1 MKKVKL
7 FCLVVCALAILG
19 NVLVGHS
26 VSASPSAT
34 PIICGTIGENGKVYR
49 SNSGLDGYYYD
60 DLGEVDKTK
69 IGARYYDPKDP
80 DWLFE
85 VFFQKKVDG
94 KCTKETAEVIP
105 IKVYRNYSFK
115 CISRGKHTLINK
127 KFTASNGIWTY
138 LRHEGGFDYY
148 RLTLPP
154 DDKEYQ
160 AIQGEVKLKRYVLSA
175 TPVDESGTVIGSSTE
190 SESMG
195 YGDAAGASAS
205 RAVVTRP
212 VPTDADNYTFLGW
225 SESKSSSGVLT
236 PENQYRGN
244 GNFNSCASSS
254 STGYSTCWD
263 KEKFASRFTCG
274 NDSCADKTVYAVYKY
289 DRYKLTAEP
298 IDATTGNIISS
309 SSIAST
315 TSSSVAANSSATVR
329 KPDGGDSWQ
338 FIGWHTNKGIKKY
351 DGDGLDRSVTNY
363 SKTISGD
370 ETVYAYF
377 VRKWNLS
384 KNQGQGT
391 TITVTRNESLYG
403 GASVGSN
410 NLANGTILYQ
420 GDKIT
425 ASFSTNAGYSWGSNS
440 FKGNGINQTKTE
452 NNTVSNHIVKENV
465 LVESTAKVDKYRLTG
480 TAIDVDSKLSI
491 SRIIPDVVSSEVT
504 YNQNAEVTRIVSNE
518 YDFIGWHKN
527 PGLGRSLITNKEA
540 TYSEKLTSNATVYA
554 YYAKKWKLT
563 IDAGTGTSIT
573 VKRVVN
579 GGFENL
585 TSGATLYEGDQ
596 LMVSMCI
603 SNGYS
608 WNENEHKVYY
618 KNTDGTSLSKSG
630 SQSEANP
637 NCYVLKNNHTVHSD
651 VKVKT
656 RANENGFEGKSDVG
670 SSTTDW
676 SKTNKTV
683 YYQIDNCSPT
693 NGCKVTFK
701 HYLRRSSGEGEVSY
715 SINRTSNYSK
725 NGVSSTTLVDNA
737 VESFGSENSALVYTD
752 GNLVL
757 YPGQKVCETLTF
769 KPSALRSDT
778 AELKTCA
785 LALGKAQPEGD
796 GAFINIKVKNATGNN
811 AYKTYQKYVY
821 AKPGDEL
828 TYLATY
834 HPVLQYAYY
843 LYPEQF
849 QIDGGAIKTGDNK
862 TLGSAFNT
870 EANKNGIKNWNNA
883 FTVNGDDFKY
893 AFTKTYTNYAL
904 GSTSE
909 KSETNPHLVD
919 VHSAEVGKELKEVA
933 ITNNKEEGKTTPSQ
947 IIFTRRGDEILSN
960 VITTSI
966 SSNAIAAVPYNFNT
980 SAEVTSENEVLIAGG
995 STNINYKIDIL
1006 PKENKLTTNGGAD
1019 DAYSTIIRN
1028 AKSKVIVY
1036 TTTDGPKNGT
1046 AEWGSSD
1053 LCAYFRHDSCRY
1065 EDERQ
1070 YESLE
1075 KGLEQ
1080 EFKLD
1085 APDVTA
1091 GYKICIAIAFYPASS
1106 GADNN
1111 LSAAGSGKW
1120 RISNSKC
1127 FTVGKNPTFQVWGG
1141 SFYSNIKV
1149 STSTTIKRRLAN
1161 VSGELNNPIIFS
1173 SWAELSVVSNDEV
1186 KGLTSGAATGLA
1198 NNQAGGGSQETG
1210 RYGSYCKYRVPLS
1223 LANFARTPLLK
1234 LCTGSSSD
1242 GASGYSGITIK
1253 TNKETFTD
1261 PLPEEVSETINYSAG
1276 ESVRLYVSPEGVDT
1290 IRHIGSGSLV
1300 INTSTIAAG
1309 KTHIVKASGNVTING
1324 NIEYANYGN
1333 LSYSTLTQIPKLIV
1347 YASGDI
1353 NINCEVNRI
1362 DAVLIANGT
1371 VNSCSNSTDIN
1382 SRANSNQLIIN
1393 GAILTGGLVF
1403 NRTFGAS
1410 TGTHS
1415 KIPAEIV
1422 NFDTSLLLWGRGKV
1436 DTDDSRIHQVYL
1448 HELAPRY

>member
-1 MKKVKL
+1 M
-7 FCLVVCALAILG
+7 
-19 NVLVGHS
+19 
-26 VSASPSAT
+26 
-34 PIICGTIGENGKVYR
+34 
-49 SNSGLDGYYYD
+49 
-60 DLGEVDKTK
+60 
-69 IGARYYDPKDP
+69 
-80 DWLFE
+80 
-85 VFFQKKVDG
+85 
-94 KCTKETAEVIP
+94 
-105 IKVYRNYSFK
+105 
-115 CISRGKHTLINK
+115 
-127 KFTASNGIWTY
+127 
-138 LRHEGGFDYY
+138 
-148 RLTLPP
+148 
-154 DDKEYQ
+154 
-160 AIQGEVKLKRYVLSA
+160 
-175 TPVDESGTVIGSSTE
+175 
-190 SESMG
+190 
-195 YGDAAGASAS
+195 
-205 RAVVTRP
+205 
-212 VPTDADNYTFLGW
+212 
-225 SESKSSSGVLT
+225 
-236 PENQYRGN
+236 
-244 GNFNSCASSS
+244 
-254 STGYSTCWD
+254 
-263 KEKFASRFTCG
+263 
-274 NDSCADKTVYAVYKY
+274 
-289 DRYKLTAEP
+289 
-298 IDATTGNIISS
+298 
-309 SSIAST
+309 
-315 TSSSVAANSSATVR
+315 
-329 KPDGGDSWQ
+329 
-338 FIGWHTNKGIKKY
+338 
-351 DGDGLDRSVTNY
+351 
-363 SKTISGD
+363 
-370 ETVYAYF
+370 
-377 VRKWNLS
+377 
-384 KNQGQGT
+384 
-391 TITVTRNESLYG
+391 
-403 GASVGSN
+403 
-410 NLANGTILYQ
+410 
-420 GDKIT
+420 
-425 ASFSTNAGYSWGSNS
+425 
-440 FKGNGINQTKTE
+440 
-452 NNTVSNHIVKENV
+452 
-465 LVESTAKVDKYRLTG
+465 
-480 TAIDVDSKLSI
+480 
-491 SRIIPDVVSSEVT
+491 
-504 YNQNAEVTRIVSNE
+504 
-518 YDFIGWHKN
+518 
-527 PGLGRSLITNKEA
+527 
-540 TYSEKLTSNATVYA
+540 
-554 YYAKKWKLT
+554 
-563 IDAGTGTSIT
+563 
-573 VKRVVN
+573 
-579 GGFENL
+579 
-585 TSGATLYEGDQ
+585 
-596 LMVSMCI
+596 
-603 SNGYS
+603 
-608 WNENEHKVYY
+608 
-618 KNTDGTSLSKSG
+618 
-630 SQSEANP
+630 
-637 NCYVLKNNHTVHSD
+637 
-651 VKVKT
+651 
-656 RANENGFEGKSDVG
+656 
-670 SSTTDW
+670 
-676 SKTNKTV
+676 
-683 YYQIDNCSPT
+683 
-693 NGCKVTFK
+693 
-701 HYLRRSSGEGEVSY
+701 
-715 SINRTSNYSK
+715 
-725 NGVSSTTLVDNA
+725 
-737 VESFGSENSALVYTD
+737 
-752 GNLVL
+752 
-757 YPGQKVCETLTF
+757 
-769 KPSALRSDT
+769 
-778 AELKTCA
+778 
-785 LALGKAQPEGD
+785 PEGD

-980 SAEVTSENEVLIAGG
+980 SAEVTSENEVLISGG
-995 STNINYKIDIL
+995 STNIEYKIDIL
-1006 PKENKLTTNGGAD
+1006 PKENKLTTNGGTD
-1019 DAYSTIIRN
+1019 EAYSTIIRN
-1028 AKSKVIVY
+1028 AESKVIVY
-1036 TTTDGPKNGT
+1036 TTTDDPKNGT
-1046 AEWGSSD
+1046 SEWGSSD
-1053 LCAYFRHDSCRY
+1053 LCSYFRHNSCHY

-1186 KGLTSGAATGLA
+1186 KGLSSGAATGLS
-1198 NNQAGGGSQETG
+1198 NNQAGGGSLETG
-1210 RYGSYCKYRVPLS
+1210 KYGSYCKYRVPLS

-1276 ESVRLYVSPEGVDT
+1276 ESVRLYASPEGVNT

-1300 INTSTIAAG
+1300 INASTIAAG

-1324 NIEYANYGN
+1324 NIEYANYNN

-1353 NINCEVNRI
+1353 NINCAVNRI

-1371 VNSCSNSTDIN
+1371 VNTCYNSTNIN
-1382 SRANSNQLIIN
+1382 NRENSNQLIIN
-1393 GAILTGGLVF
+1393 GAILTGGLELK
-1403 NRTFGAS
+1403 RTFGAG
-1410 TGTHS
+1410 TGTSS

>member
-1 MKKVKL
+1 MKKTRIIC
-7 FCLVVCALAILG
+7 FIIYIFAILG
-19 NVLVGHS
+19 NLLINHG
-26 VSASPSAT
+26 VSASGTIPT
-34 PIICGTIGENGKVYR
+34 ICGTIGKNRKVER
-49 SNSGLDGYYYD
+49 SVSGLDGWYYD
-60 DLGEVDKTK
+60 DLGVIDSNN
-69 IGARYYDPKDP
+69 IGARYYDDKDP

-85 VFFQKKVDG
+85 VFFQKKVNG
-94 KCTKETAEVIP
+94 ECTKETAEVIP
-105 IKVYRNYSFK
+105 VKVYSVYSFK
-115 CISRGKHTLINK
+115 CVSRGKHTLISNM
-127 KFTASNGIWTY
+127 FTATNGVWTY
-138 LRHEGGFDYY
+138 LYHENGYDHY
-148 RLTLPP
+148 RVTFPP
-154 DDKEYQ
+154 DDDDYQ

-175 TPVDESGTVIGSSTE
+175 TPVDENGNVIGSNTE

-195 YGDAAGASAS
+195 FSDAAGSSAS
-205 RAVVTRP
+205 RAVVARP
-212 VPTDADNYTFLGW
+212 TPTDASSYTFLGW
-225 SESKSSSGVLT
+225 SESKSVSGVLT

-244 GNFNSCASSS
+244 GNFNSCVSSS
-254 STGYSTCWD
+254 STSYSTCWD
-263 KEKFASRFTCG
+263 KEKFASRFTCD
-274 NDSCADKTVYAVYKY
+274 NNSCTDKTVYAVYKY
-289 DRYKLTAEP
+289 DRYQLTAEP
-298 IDATTGNIISS
+298 IDATTGNKI

-315 TSSSVAANSSATVR
+315 TSSSVASNSSATVR
-329 KPDGGDSWQ
+329 RPDGGTSWQ
-338 FIGWHTNKGIKKY
+338 FIGWHTEKGIKKY
-351 DGDGLDRSVTNY
+351 NGDGLDRSVTNY
-363 SKTISGD
+363 SKTISD
-370 ETVYAYF
+370 NETVYAYF
-377 VRKWNLS
+377 VRKWSLS
-384 KNQGQGT
+384 KSQGQGT
-391 TITVTRNESLYG
+391 TITVTRSESLYG
-403 GASVGSN
+403 NGSTGSGD
-410 NLANGTILYQ
+410 LANGTVLYQ

-425 ASFSTNAGYSWGSNS
+425 ASFSTNAGYSWGSNT
-440 FKGNGINQTKTE
+440 FKGNGIDQTKTE
-452 NNTVSNHIVKENV
+452 NNTVTNHIVRANV
-465 LVESTAKVDKYRLTG
+465 SVSSSANVDKYRLTG
-480 TAIDVDSKLSI
+480 KAIDVDTKLLI
-491 SRIIPDVVSSEVT
+491 SSAIPDVVSSEVT
-504 YNQNAEVTRIVSNE
+504 YNNNAEVTRRVSDNYE
-518 YDFIGWHKN
+518 FIGWHKN
-527 PGLGRSLITNKEA
+527 SGISRNLITNKN
-540 TYSEKLTSNATVYA
+540 TSYSETLKSNAVVYA

-563 IDAGTGTSIT
+563 IDAGTGTNIS
-573 VKRVVN
+573 VKRIVN
-579 GGFENL
+579 GEFENL
-585 TSGATLYEGDQ
+585 TNGATLYEGDQ
-596 LMVSMCI
+596 LMVTMCMN
-603 SNGYS
+603 NGYS
-608 WNENEHKVYY
+608 WNEHKVYY
-618 KNTDGTSLSKSG
+618 KNTDGTSLSRSG

-637 NCYVLKNNHTVHSD
+637 NCYAVSSHTVHSD

-656 RANENGFEGKSDVG
+656 RANENSFEGKSDVG

-701 HYLRRSSGEGEVSY
+701 HHLRRSSGEGEVSY

-725 NGVSSTTLVDNA
+725 NGVNSTTLVDNA
-737 VESFGSENSALVYTD
+737 VESFGSENTALVYTD

-769 KPSALRSDT
+769 KPSALKNDT

-947 IIFTRRGDEILSN
+947 VVFTRKGDEILGN
-960 VITTSI
+960 VITSSI

-980 SAEVTSENEVLIAGG
+980 STEITSENEVLIAGG
-995 STNINYKIDIL
+995 STNIEYKIDIL
-1006 PKENKLTTNGGAD
+1006 PKENKLTTNGGTD

-1028 AKSKVIVY
+1028 AESKVIVY
-1036 TTTDGPKNGT
+1036 TTTDDPKNGT
-1046 AEWGSSD
+1046 SEWGSSD
-1053 LCAYFRHDSCRY
+1053 LCSYFRHNSCHY
-1065 EDERQ
+1065 EEEKQ

-1091 GYKICIAIAFYPASS
+1091 GYKICIAVAFYPASS
-1106 GADNN
+1106 GADSN
-1111 LSAAGSGKW
+1111 LNAAGSGKW

-1186 KGLTSGAATGLA
+1186 KGLASGAATGLA
-1198 NNQAGGGSQETG
+1198 NNQAGGGSLETG
-1210 RYGSYCKYRVPLS
+1210 KYGSYCKYRVPLS

-1276 ESVRLYVSPEGVDT
+1276 ESVRLYASPEGVDT

-1300 INTSTIAAG
+1300 INASTIAAG

-1324 NIEYANYGN
+1324 NIEYANYNN
-1333 LSYSTLTQIPKLIV
+1333 LSYSTLTQIPKLII

-1353 NINCEVNRI
+1353 NINCAVNRI

-1371 VNSCSNSTDIN
+1371 VNTCYNSNSIN
-1382 SRANSNQLIIN
+1382 LPENSNQLIIN
-1393 GAILTGGLVF
+1393 GAILTGGLELK
-1403 NRTFGAS
+1403 RTFGAG
-1410 TGTHS
+1410 TGTSS

-1436 DTDDSRIHQVYL
+1436 DTDDSRIYQVYL